1 VVIAALKEMVAL
13 VFKPNRVSVV
23 SLDEDIILFL
33 LVEVLALWIGCFFHM
48 RFTGWQVWEFLLCE
62 SQFDILLLPD
72 LWQLLFLFLNF
83 WYGLGLFFYYM
94 LLGTR
99 RVNLFDL
106 IILNIVEDR
115 LLELVTE
122 GDRLIG
128 SSLLL
133 LDRFDLSVFLL
144 KLLHF

>member
-1 VVIAALKEMVAL
+1 MVAL
-13 VFKPNRVSVV
+13 VFKPDRVSVV

-48 RFTGWQVWEFLLCE
+48 RLTCRQVWEFLLCE